1 MRALLLVRA
10 LCGLRLGDIQP
21 GATPPPGEELPLSG
35 VPGPSD
41 LEKTVMENGPTLP
54 PEIGTRMQHGC
65 LWQPGFF
72 GCTCEQIMGACGKA
86 AHVCDAELEELT
98 AAVPETSEYNLRLQ
112 LDHPL
117 LNTLQVSK
125 ASNTPMPYAGNI
137 PPEQFDWRLFHEA
150 PPSEA
155 TMTGTCTPADIEHYQ
170 KCLRYFQACYKSY
183 DELQTWTEGVHAKI
197 SWAEKHPAVRP
208 GLPAL

>member
-1 MRALLLVRA
+1 MWALLVVEA
-10 LCGLRLGDIQP
+10 LGVLRLG
-21 GATPPPGEELPLSG
+21 APPPTSEPPLSG
-35 VPGPSD
+35 VPEPSEI
-41 LEKTVMENGPTLP
+41 EKTVMRDGPTLP
-54 PEIGTRMQHGC
+54 PEIGTNMQHGC

-72 GCTCEQIMGACGKA
+72 GCTCNHIIGACGKA
-86 AHVCDAELEELT
+86 AHVCDVELEELT
-98 AAVPETSEYNLRLQ
+98 AKVPQTSEYNLRLQ

-117 LNTLQVSK
+117 LNTLQVSD
-125 ASNTPMPYAGNI
+125 SNTPMPYAGNI

-183 DELQTWTEGVHAKI
+183 DELQTWTDGVNAKI
-197 SWAEKHPAVRP
+197 AWAEKHPAVRP